1 MHIPDGYL
9 DPKTCASTYA
19 AMAPFWAVAS
29 AKLNKTLRGR
39 QVPMLAMSVAFSFLI
54 MMFNI
59 PVPGG
64 TSGHAVGA
72 VLVSV
77 LLGPWAACMVLTLTI
92 VLQAL
97 LYSDGGITCIGANC
111 LSMAVVMPFAGY
123 GVYRLVSWG
132 ATVTSKRRM
141 IGAAIGGY
149 VGLNAAAVT
158 TAVMF
163 GIQPL
168 IAHDPSGRP
177 LYAPYPLRIAVPFMA
192 TGHLLVFGILEAIVT
207 GLVVAYLQRTDPSLI
222 HEPKPTA
229 SKRSPGMAATKK
241 LWIAL
246 AVLVVLTPIGI
257 ILPARFHSGSAWGE
271 WSVGEVKQKVGYA
284 PSGLSKLSDA
294 WKAPVPDYA
303 VDGQGSVP
311 LASRSI
317 QYAVSAALGAGAL
330 VIITLLVGKALARR
344 KDSDSP

>member
-1 MHIPDGYL
+1 
-9 DPKTCASTYA
+9 
-19 AMAPFWAVAS
+19 
-29 AKLNKTLRGR
+29 
-39 QVPMLAMSVAFSFLI
+39 
-54 MMFNI
+54 
-59 PVPGG
+59 
-64 TSGHAVGA
+64 
-72 VLVSV
+72 
-77 LLGPWAACMVLTLTI
+77 
-92 VLQAL
+92 
-97 LYSDGGITCIGANC
+97 
-111 LSMAVVMPFAGY
+111 
-123 GVYRLVSWG
+123 
-132 ATVTSKRRM
+132 
-141 IGAAIGGY
+141 
-149 VGLNAAAVT
+149 
-158 TAVMF
+158 
-163 GIQPL
+163 
-168 IAHDPSGRP
+168 
-177 LYAPYPLRIAVPFMA
+177 
-192 TGHLLVFGILEAIVT
+192 
-207 GLVVAYLQRTDPSLI
+207 
-222 HEPKPTA
+222 
-229 SKRSPGMAATKK
+229 MAATKK